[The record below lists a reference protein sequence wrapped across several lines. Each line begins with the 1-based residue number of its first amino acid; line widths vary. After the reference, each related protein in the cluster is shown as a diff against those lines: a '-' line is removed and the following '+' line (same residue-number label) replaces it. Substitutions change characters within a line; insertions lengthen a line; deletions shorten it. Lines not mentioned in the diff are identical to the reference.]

1 MKTESE
7 KIKKTVIAAVIITL
21 SLLITGASVCFTAVS
36 ISKYREKARIESG
49 YGDEI
54 NSANPYAE
62 DVTMIQL
69 IAAPEK
75 YDGKLVRVIG
85 VGNLDFEDNCLSL
98 DMEDYKHFLGNEI
111 WLELGERSVPYEEAQ
126 KYNGQ
131 YVIVEGFFDKNEKGH
146 FGMFKGTIKDI
157 SRYEPWTFDR
167 DEFEK
172 QVRAEK

>member
-21 SLLITGASVCFTAVS
+21 CLLITGASVCFTAVS

-54 NSANPYAE
+54 NSANRYAE

-75 YDGKLVRVIG
+75 YDGKFVRVKG

-98 DMEDYKHFLGNEI
+98 DMEDYKRSLGNEI
-111 WLELGERSVPYEEAQ
+111 WLKLGKRAIPYKEAQ

-146 FGMFKGTIKDI
+146 FGAFQGTIKDI
-157 SRYEPWTFDR
+157 SRYEPWTLGS

-172 QVRAEK
+172 QVRDEK